1 MAVELKWEELGGDVI
16 SRRAEVPGGWLVMV
30 YGDVFHD
37 RDFNGARTQ
46 LDYRIAM
53 SFVPDQNHEWGR
65 YGNQ

>member
-53 SFVPDQNHEWGR
+53 SFVPDPNHEWGSN
-65 YGNQ
+65 GNQ